1 MHRIP
6 SSSSLSLSYYSS
18 ANVPPPSAPL
28 KQSTPQ
34 PPPTSDDS
42 PLPVDD
48 PPDEIITRTPLTL
61 PPPPPQRALPNTTIQ
76 SSWLVGVVSQVS
88 SDYGYKLRTAAALI
102 CVLLVTVQN
111 FMFGGFVVS
120 YVLSILILDCTLIL
134 WFLWRPGTRTNEAN
148 PLGWWSMAC
157 VPLSFFHPSLPRLFE
172 TACLCLM
179 LLNVFIRDFLF
190 FLFCCIVSVGF
201 VQVVSS

>member
-1 MHRIP
+1 MHRYHNYP
-6 SSSSLSLSYYSS
+6 LSLSLSLTHCSS
-18 ANVPPPSAPL
+18 AFVPPPS
-28 KQSTPQ
+28 TPQ
-34 PPPTSDDS
+34 PSPTTDDS
-42 PLPVDD
+42 PARIDD

-61 PPPPPQRALPNTTIQ
+61 PPPPQRAPPNTTVQ
-76 SSWLVGVVSQVS
+76 LSWLVGVVSQVS

-120 YVLSILILDCTLIL
+120 YVLSMLILDCTLIL

-157 VPLSFFHPSLPRLFE
+157 VPLSFFHPALPGLFE
-172 TACLCLM
+172 TVCLCLM
-179 LLNVFIRDFLF
+179 LLNVFIRDFVV
-190 FLFCCIVSVGF
+190 FLFCCIVSVAF
-201 VQVVSS
+201 VQVISA